1 MADRSLFEQT
11 VLPHTTSL
19 YRAALAMTRQADQAE
34 DLVQTTIVKS
44 LERFDS
50 FREGSN
56 CRAWLLRILRN
67 TWVDRLR
74 HKKVAGPQV
83 PVEENLLEGSDS
95 AESVEWSNPRDLL
108 ESFSDDLVIKALLD
122 LPEQQRLTLYLVDV
136 EDLSQEEAAEILD
149 VAVGTIKSRASR
161 ARAELKR
168 KLQAHAEDL
177 GLTGRRS

>member
-1 MADRSLFEQT
+1 MADRNVFEET

-19 YRAALAMTRQADQAE
+19 YRAALAMTRKPDQAE
-34 DLVQTTIVKS
+34 DLVQTTIVKA

-74 HKKVAGPQV
+74 HRKVVGPQV
-83 PVEENLLEGSDS
+83 PVEDNLLEDPQ
-95 AESVEWSNPRDLL
+95 ATEPTEWSNPRDLL
-108 ESFSDDLVIKALLD
+108 ENFSDEQVIKALME

-136 EDLSQEEAAEILD
+136 EDLNQEEAADILD